1 MTNRLL
7 TISVFAALATANMQ
21 AQQPVT
27 LKVDVPFNFHVG
39 VTAMPAGE
47 YFISPNLLAQGTLVM
62 RSTTGKASVIV
73 KTVPE
78 SIGQPAVQAGTPD
91 DDIRQ
96 LRQQPAARGHRA
108 TDGRQRGRGAAG
120 VQEQAG
126 RSRLQGGVIEN
137 HAGGLRFPVHL
148 RAPRP
153 RRRPIR
159 LTATSR
165 CPIGSISRPA
175 RRTPSTRRRSFR
187 FPAWHQ
193 GRSRW

>member
-78 SIGQPAVQAGTPD
+78 SIGQPAVQGKVSFARHNEEYFLSKVWSPSSQSVATLTPTK
-91 DDIRQ
+91 RERE
-96 LRQQPAARGHRA
+96 LAARGSSSGE
-108 TDGRQRGRGAAG
+108 T
-120 VQEQAG
+120 V
-126 RSRLQGGVIEN
+126 L
-137 HAGGLRFPVHL
+137 L
-148 RAPRP
+148 
-153 RRRPIR
+153 
-159 LTATSR
+159 
-165 CPIGSISRPA
+165 A
-175 RRTPSTRRRSFR
+175 RKP
-187 FPAWHQ
+187 
-193 GRSRW
+193 